1 VTEVVCSYK
10 TNNGNTFC
18 YESASGKSCTSPI
31 RHGAGFLVAAVVMAA
46 QRMAAM
52 LMMVQYLTASG
63 MAAIQL
69 EARTGQYVMPVDL
82 RMTQAA
88 P

>member
-1 VTEVVCSYK
+1 
-10 TNNGNTFC
+10 
-18 YESASGKSCTSPI
+18 
-31 RHGAGFLVAAVVMAA
+31 LVAAVVMAA

-63 MAAIQL
+63 MAAIRL
-69 EARTGQYVMPVDL
+69 GARTGQYAMPVDL